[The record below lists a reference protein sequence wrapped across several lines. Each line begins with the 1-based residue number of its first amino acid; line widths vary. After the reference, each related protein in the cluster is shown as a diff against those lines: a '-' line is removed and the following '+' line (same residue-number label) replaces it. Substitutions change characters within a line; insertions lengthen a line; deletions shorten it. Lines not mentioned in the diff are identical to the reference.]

1 MYLVAICTLWQ
12 SAELRFPPFFQ
23 SSLRCLLCLTTF
35 LLYLHIDSFVDFLQI
50 IDHCFLFVKYADKS
64 LKGKPRAGFLH
75 TQLSKLQHTYY
86 TVNIVFGSSNIKKD
100 LFPKSLKNK
109 FGSRAPSRNN
119 FQNFH
124 TSFYTFN
131 FEKVFKFKRP
141 PILSNLTLS
150 YKLPQLSTKNT
161 KMSAIRSSFIRA
173 AAKAGRRTTPSIISR
188 QAVRAFTTTP
198 QANDYEAI
206 HEKEIPATKFQPGS
220 GAERVTIPVEEAA
233 AAAAAAK
240 EAVDVVTP
248 LTQSAYKGMTPTM
261 QKMSLMGKVV
271 VVTGGARGLGNHM
284 ARACVEAG
292 AKALV
297 IFDANQELGDA
308 SAAELYEL
316 TGNKIPIS
324 FFKVDVRD
332 ADAIESAVASVV
344 AEHGAPDV
352 LINSA
357 GIADSNI
364 PAETY
369 DHNMFRRL
377 IDINLTGS
385 FLMSQS
391 VGKAMMAA
399 GKPGSIVLV
408 ASMSGSVVNY
418 PQEQSCYNA
427 SKAGVVQLGKS
438 LGAEWAKY
446 NVRVNMISPGYMD
459 TALNNVPALDAQKV
473 IWKSLTPQNR
483 LGAVDDLNGLAVFLA
498 SDASAFMTG
507 SNVIIDGGYTL
518 Y

>member
-1 MYLVAICTLWQ
+1 MI
-12 SAELRFPPFFQ
+12 
-23 SSLRCLLCLTTF
+23 
-35 LLYLHIDSFVDFLQI
+35 
-50 IDHCFLFVKYADKS
+50 
-64 LKGKPRAGFLH
+64 
-75 TQLSKLQHTYY
+75 
-86 TVNIVFGSSNIKKD
+86 N
-100 LFPKSLKNK
+100 
-109 FGSRAPSRNN
+109 
-119 FQNFH
+119 
-124 TSFYTFN
+124 
-131 FEKVFKFKRP
+131 
-141 PILSNLTLS
+141 
-150 YKLPQLSTKNT
+150 LPQFGTNK
-161 KMSAIRSSFIRA
+161 KSS
-173 AAKAGRRTTPSIISR
+173 
-188 QAVRAFTTTP
+188 
-198 QANDYEAI
+198 
-206 HEKEIPATKFQPGS
+206 
-220 GAERVTIPVEEAA
+220 
-233 AAAAAAK
+233 
-240 EAVDVVTP
+240 
-248 LTQSAYKGMTPTM
+248 
-261 QKMSLMGKVV
+261 
-271 VVTGGARGLGNHM
+271 
-284 ARACVEAG
+284 
-292 AKALV
+292 
-297 IFDANQELGDA
+297 
-308 SAAELYEL
+308 
-316 TGNKIPIS
+316 
-324 FFKVDVRD
+324 
-332 ADAIESAVASVV
+332 
-344 AEHGAPDV
+344 
-352 LINSA
+352 
-357 GIADSNI
+357 SNI

-385 FLMSQS
+385 FLMSQA